1 MLHSKNTCEYP
12 TMLRLKLQFFAEGAG
27 DGGSAG
33 GDSGGT
39 DTAPAGGDGGSS
51 GTKSEKTYTTE
62 DRDAVAKQYG
72 LIPHDAVKTRY
83 KSKFDK
89 AARYD
94 SMATHMGAVA
104 ERFGVS
110 LDDPEGL
117 AKAILGDRSRI
128 KSRAL
133 EMGVS
138 EDVAE
143 TVIDAEITKA
153 KEAARVRR
161 EEFDR
166 MNQEEAAVREIYS
179 SFDFAKESENKAFKA
194 LVDGGLPMKEAYEM
208 THHAELT
215 RKAIADAVAQAK
227 ADALAEYQANAE
239 RPVEGASG
247 QSRANAPTDVSGLKG
262 KALDEFLENFP
273 RRMR

>member
-1 MLHSKNTCEYP
+1 MHSKNTCEDSA
-12 TMLRLKLQFFAEGAG
+12 MLRLKLQFFAEGAG
-27 DGGSAG
+27 DGGGSAG
-33 GDSGGT
+33 ESGGT
-39 DTAPAGGDGGSS
+39 ETEPAGGGENSS
-51 GTKSEKTYTTE
+51 STTSEKTYTTE

-94 SMATHMGAVA
+94 SMTTHMGAVA
-104 ERFGVS
+104 ERYGVS

-128 KSRAL
+128 KSKAM

-166 MNQEEAAVREIYS
+166 MNQEEAAVKEIYS

-194 LVDGGLPMKEAYEM
+194 LVDGGMSMREAYEM

-227 ADALAEYQANAE
+227 EEALAEYRSNAE
-239 RPVEGASG
+239 RPVEGGSG
-247 QSRANAPTDVSGLKG
+247 HSRANSSTDVSGLKG

-273 RRMR
+273 RKIR